1 MVKIA
6 EAARRLIKPGET
18 VLVAVSGGV
27 DSMVLL
33 DVLSREAKE
42 FGWQLHVA
50 HLNHQ
55 LRGRSSDGDEELVH
69 KTAKRLRL
77 PVSIERIAVGEVA
90 RTRKVSIEM
99 AAREVRHEF
108 LGRTARA
115 HGIGTICLAHH
126 RDDQVELFFLRLLR
140 GSSPEG
146 LAGMDEIGR
155 SPADRRL
162 RIVRPL
168 LRYRK
173 DELVEYATAQGVK
186 FREDRT
192 NRSVDILRNRVRHE
206 LIPLIEKGYQP
217 GIRAIIERL
226 MDLLREESRVIESVL
241 HVAEEARKDPKKSKS
256 GGSEATHPPA
266 LGSYGAT
273 SPPPLRSSG
282 AASVGGVALERR
294 RIQRELIEL
303 GIQPSF
309 QLVEELRLKGRSG
322 LPDSSS
328 GKRQEV
334 VRNAGKFTVR
344 DEASPS
350 FNGAEEV
357 LSVGKA
363 GRAKFA
369 GVEIGW
375 AITGLR
381 GKATSSVKSTVGR
394 ELFDAEKVGDS
405 IVLRH
410 WRPGDRFQPIGM
422 SGQVKLQDLFINQK
436 IPRADRHKLLIAAT
450 AAGEI
455 VWVEGLRISERFKLD
470 KGSHRRL
477 KWTWRRL

>member
-1 MVKIA
+1 MKIA
-6 EAARRLIKPGET
+6 EAAKRLIEPGEA

-33 DVLSREAKE
+33 DALFHGAKE
-42 FGWQLHVA
+42 LGWRLHVT

-55 LRGRSSDGDEELVH
+55 LRGRSSDGDEALVR

-77 PVSIERIAVGEVA
+77 PVSVERIAVGEIA

-99 AAREVRHEF
+99 AARDVRHEF
-108 LGRTARA
+108 LARMARA

-146 LAGMDEIGR
+146 LAGMEETGR
-155 SPADRRL
+155 SPADKRL
-162 RIVRPL
+162 RVIRPL
-168 LRYRK
+168 LRYGK
-173 DELVEYATAQGVK
+173 EELIEYATAHGVK

-192 NRSVDILRNRVRHE
+192 NRSVDILRNRIRHE
-206 LIPLIEKGYQP
+206 LIPLMEKKYQP
-217 GIRAIIERL
+217 GIRAIVERL

-241 HVAEEARKDPKKSKS
+241 QVAQEARKEPKKS
-256 GGSEATHPPA
+256 GTHRGSEPA
-266 LGSYGAT
+266 GRKEGECEPT
-273 SPPPLRSSG
+273 D
-282 AASVGGVALERR
+282 VGCYGVALQRR
-294 RIQRELIEL
+294 RINRGLIDL

-309 QLVEELRLKGRSG
+309 KLVEELRLKGRSG
-322 LPDSSS
+322 FLDSSS
-328 GKRQEV
+328 GKL
-334 VRNAGKFTVR
+334 AGKEVIRNPDGELAVR
-344 DEASPS
+344 DEAKAS
-350 FNGAEEV
+350 FNGTEEV
-357 LSVGKA
+357 ISLEKG
-363 GRAKFA
+363 GRKRFA

-375 AITGLR
+375 EITGLR
-381 GKATSSVKSTVGR
+381 GRGSNSVKSAVGR

-422 SGQVKLQDLFINQK
+422 SGAVKLQDLFVNQK

-470 KGSHRRL
+470 KESHRRL